1 MTTVAAPGRTMSRL
15 TCESVQG
22 RLRVTTPRHVLVID
36 GPSDTAT
43 VLRAVLEP
51 RGAVVERT
59 RTHGLVEAWGSREE
73 PDVVVVDMD
82 GDDAEHTAVWPSAPH
97 VVIGSA
103 RVTVDDSQTRFLQK
117 PYQYPELIRAI
128 EDLLTP
134 RDAA

>member
-1 MTTVAAPGRTMSRL
+1 M
-15 TCESVQG
+15 
-22 RLRVTTPRHVLVID
+22 TTPRHVLVID
-36 GPSDTAT
+36 GPSETEA

-59 RTHGLVEAWGSREE
+59 RTHGLAQAWGSREE

-82 GDDAEHTAVWPSAPH
+82 GDDAEHAAVWPSAPH

-103 RVTVDDSQTRFLQK
+103 RVTVDDVQTRFLQK

-128 EDLLTP
+128 EDLLAP